1 MTDIKNE
8 EPSSDPCPT
17 SDPTLGPTPDLAS
30 GLPPFPGLVLR
41 PLKEE
46 DVDPL
51 ARIVQKTWFKAD
63 LPSDPEK
70 GDPAGRGDQA
80 WEESRAQRRLQAA
93 KFDFLFYLLKST
105 HGLVAQVA
113 GRPVGVILADV
124 FVLDPHAHPALA
136 GQDRLYR
143 DHVAFLRSWVPDGG
157 RYADSIMKDDRDTRR
172 LYDQHRSHTEAE
184 VVLFIVDESVRG
196 QGVGK
201 SLWLAMLDLL
211 DQAGVKRYFLYTDTD
226 CNYMFYEYRGMLRIE
241 ERIGVAGPLGEPLDK
256 FTYLGLPSED
266 LSD

>member
-1 MTDIKNE
+1 MTDIMNE
-8 EPSSDPCPT
+8 DSSSE
-17 SDPTLGPTPDLAS
+17 SDFAPALAT
-30 GLPPFPGLVLR
+30 GLPPLPGLVLR
-41 PLKEE
+41 RLKKE

-63 LPSDPEK
+63 LPSDSEK
-70 GDPAGRGDQA
+70 GGPAGWEDQGR
-80 WEESRAQRRLQAA
+80 EESRAQRRLQAA

-105 HGLVAQVA
+105 HGLVAEVA
-113 GRPVGVILADV
+113 GRPMGVILADV
-124 FVLDPHAHPALA
+124 FALDPRVHPALP

-143 DHVAFLRSWVPDGG
+143 DHSSFLRSWVPDGG
-157 RYADSIMKDDRDTRR
+157 RYADSIVKDDRDTRR

-184 VVLFIVDESVRG
+184 VVLFIVDEAVRG

-201 SLWLAMLDLL
+201 SLWLAMLGIL

-241 ERIGVAGPLGEPLDK
+241 ERVGVAGPLGEPLDK
-256 FTYLGLPSED
+256 FTYLGSPSED